1 MKSVKKNIYDK
12 WNFLPE
18 NLLFSRRWNFVNSI
32 DSIDIEEIEFFLE
45 DFFTRVSSH
54 ISSLGN

>member
-1 MKSVKKNIYDK
+1 MKSIEKKKYNK

-32 DSIDIEEIEFFLE
+32 DSINIQEIEFFLAE
-45 DFFTRVSSH
+45 KFLTLFFH
-54 ISSLGN
+54 ACF